1 MSAQKTAEVAVVPKG
16 DSASTVSAS
25 KDQTSN
31 ATNDSSS
38 GIDYVVDPSKV
49 SLDQDLNPSDD
60 PMMLIAVLF
69 KEAALDSPT
78 FRTSMNHLNI
88 QFENLDRWLTSFITA
103 TQKLSQEMEGMLC
116 CFCCY
121 FVVLTRWIVLQ
132 ELANAVISKFV
143 PSFVTQGITDHDYT
157 MLAMRRYAESSRHFW
172 TNIIK
177 KVRSQH
183 AGIIEPLVHF
193 QRNELKRYKESR
205 KLFENLQG
213 IYDNSLSKYLS
224 LSKNKEPS
232 ALREDAFQ
240 LSEAHKAYIKA
251 SFDLGCTMSVIQSKL
266 DICLVRTLSHPWI
279 LSPKEFAVADP
290 VAQRIGVEMLR
301 LRSWAKSM
309 QKSSKPLMLEMQEAA
324 KDMERAAIERF
335 APSRDLNSYTVQNS
349 TIPRFVPKTF
359 DRSGGM
365 TEKHGWLFVKSSSAK
380 GVRQLWVRRWIFVKN
395 GMFGMLNISPSKTF
409 VQESDKIGVLLCHVT
424 PVSTEDRRFVFEVK
438 TKSTVILFQAETL
451 EELKSWLQVFE
462 DAKRVAIESDKKSAI
477 SFAFQQTPPMIA
489 EFASTAGTTIDME
502 LTHDKGMPAENG
514 SSGEAPVVNNCITL
528 MSNSDAANLQAL
540 MTAGESMVNPNTKG
554 INGKIA
560 FSSIGPF
567 GASLAP
573 SPLLN
578 IAMPTSMSQEAILSN
593 CILTASAIPTAVTAN
608 YWGSV
613 NWALYQKAVPVV
625 ESKETEPAKTRASS
639 VVQMCLEKYPSYYPP
654 ELRSQDAQL
663 RAIFQTMVG
672 ESLDDRVVLVFRG
685 LLQPNPSQQIPA
697 RIYLTTTHCY
707 LYGHF
712 LGMSSTK
719 IVNLKEL
726 VSIEGRTGISQDL
739 LYMISE
745 NGSTSCGL
753 FLDSGRVLQKRC
765 QFLIDN
771 VHSEKPLGLE
781 QVLDKLRALGSN
793 LKEEGWIDEDL
804 APGANE
810 SVVTKSTGDAEDH
823 EATEKKLLYLYMTSF
838 MGNHSHGHTNSVPHA
853 AVPPVPTE
861 ADILQKSTTVADMSK
876 LMSQLSM
883 ETEFDI
889 PAKALFHI
897 MFGETSPVFRYPES
911 GAVTREAIQL
921 NPWKLI
927 NSQRMERD
935 IQYNIVES
943 SVAPDN
949 EKENVL
955 TVQRL
960 EKLEDNSC
968 YIVYERRAIWQ
979 LAQSGSFYTTYR
991 YVISRLTRNS
1001 CNLSI
1006 WSSVEWLKPS
1016 IFKSEYFIFFYLLLS
1031 RELTGI

>member
-1 MSAQKTAEVAVVPKG
+1 M
-16 DSASTVSAS
+16 
-25 KDQTSN
+25 
-31 ATNDSSS
+31 
-38 GIDYVVDPSKV
+38 
-49 SLDQDLNPSDD
+49 
-60 PMMLIAVLF
+60 
-69 KEAALDSPT
+69 
-78 FRTSMNHLNI
+78 
-88 QFENLDRWLTSFITA
+88 
-103 TQKLSQEMEGMLC
+103 
-116 CFCCY
+116 
-121 FVVLTRWIVLQ
+121 VLTHEIVLQ

-183 AGIIEPLVHF
+183 VGIIEPLVHF

-205 KLFENLQG
+205 KLFEGLQSG
-213 IYDNSLSKYLS
+213 YDNQLSKYLS

-232 ALREDAFQ
+232 SLREDAFQ
-240 LSEAHKAYIKA
+240 LAEAHKAYIKA

-349 TIPRFVPKTF
+349 TLPRFVPKALET
-359 DRSGGM
+359 SGGM
-365 TEKHGWLFVKSSSAK
+365 IEKHGWLFVKSSSAK

-424 PVSTEDRRFVFEVK
+424 PVTTEDRRFVFEVK

-462 DAKRVAIESDKKSAI
+462 DAKRVAIESDKKSTI

-489 EFASTAGTTIDME
+489 EFASTAGTVIDME
-502 LTHDKGMPAENG
+502 LTHDKGMITENG
-514 SSGEAPVVNNCITL
+514 NSGEAPVNNCITL

-540 MTAGESMVNPNTKG
+540 MRAGESMVNPNTKG

-567 GASLAP
+567 SASLAP

-613 NWALYQKAVPVV
+613 NWALYQKAAPVV
-625 ESKETEPAKTRASS
+625 ESKENEPARTRASS

-697 RIYLTTTHCY
+697 RIYITTTHCY

-719 IVNLKEL
+719 ILDLKEL

-739 LYMISE
+739 LFMISE

-771 VHSEKPLGLE
+771 AHSETPLGLE
-781 QVLDKLRALGSN
+781 QVLEKLRALGSN

-804 APGANE
+804 GLGANE
-810 SVVTKSTGDAEDH
+810 SVVSKSTGDPEDL

-838 MGNHSHGHTNSVPHA
+838 MGNHSHAQMNSVPSVA
-853 AVPPVPTE
+853 TTSQEPE
-861 ADILQKSTTVADMSK
+861 ISQKSTTVADMSK
-876 LMSQLSM
+876 QMSQLSV

-943 SVAPDN
+943 SVAADT
-949 EKENVL
+949 EKENIL

-960 EKLEDNSC
+960 EKLEDNCC

-1016 IFKSEYFIFFYLLLS
+1016 IFKSEYFYFGLLNS
-1031 RELTGI
+1031 D